1 MDTALL
7 VGLAHKAALKRRLDV
22 VAHNVANMSTTAFNK
37 EKVAFRQ
44 HLVDAPG
51 AAATSGGKI
60 SYVIDHGVLRNLET
74 GTMIPS
80 NNPLDV
86 FINGRGYLTVTGS
99 DGETLYTRNGRMT
112 INNERYLT
120 LLSGERVQ
128 DDSGQDIQ
136 FDDDEVD
143 IHIADDGT
151 ISTNNGEK
159 AKLGIA
165 KFANEQ
171 DMKRRGSSLYET
183 TQTPQESEDMS
194 DISLRSKAYESSNVQ
209 AIESM
214 VEMIDVLRSYQAANR
229 TSGDYED
236 LREDAI
242 KRLGRVN

>member
-7 VGLAHKAALKRRLDV
+7 VGLAHKSALRRRLDV
-22 VAHNVANMSTTAFNK
+22 VAHNIANMSTAAYNK

-74 GTMIPS
+74 GTMIPT

-86 FINGRGYLTVTGS
+86 FINGRGYLTVSGS

-136 FDDDEVD
+136 FDDDETD

-183 TQTPQESEDMS
+183 TQAPQETDDLT
-194 DISLRSKAYESSNVQ
+194 DISIRSKAFESSNVNT
-209 AIESM
+209 IESM
-214 VEMIDVLRSYQAANR
+214 VEMIDVLRAYQAADR
-229 TSGDYED
+229 TSSGYED